1 MMVDIPERYTHARRE
16 LGGRL
21 RTLRETASLTG
32 TQTAERSGMSQPKI
46 SKIENAVLLPSV
58 EDVETLLRVY
68 GARTGDRE
76 QLLELARSLHATY
89 ESTRTVMR
97 KEAERSQRQIA
108 AIEADTH
115 LMRTFELAWVP
126 PLLQAP
132 EYTRQI
138 FTTGARIDE
147 MAAALAARQ
156 ERQLALYDEDRRFH
170 FILTENALRVRPG
183 PPAIQ
188 RTQLDRIT
196 SLSALPNV
204 RVGVIPSVAE
214 LTDIPRHGFDIYD
227 ERLVTV
233 SLETSTVTFTER
245 RQVDRYIEL
254 YSGLM
259 KDALWAEEARGYI
272 ADIVESLSANSPKN

>member
-1 MMVDIPERYTHARRE
+1 MADIPERHTHARRQ
-16 LGGRL
+16 LGTRL

-32 TQTAERSGMSQPKI
+32 TQAAKRSGMSQPKI

-58 EDVETLLRVY
+58 EDVRTLLQLY
-68 GARTGDRE
+68 TARTGERE

-97 KEAERSQRQIA
+97 REAERAQRQIA
-108 AIEADTH
+108 AIEAGTH

-138 FTTGARIDE
+138 LSAGSRADE
-147 MAAALAARQ
+147 IAAVRQ
-156 ERQLALYDEDRRFH
+156 ERQLALYDEKEERRFH
-170 FILTENALRVRPG
+170 FILAENALRARPG
-183 PPAIQ
+183 PAAIL
-188 RTQLDRIT
+188 RTQLDRIA
-196 SLSALPNV
+196 SLSKLPNV
-204 RVGVIPSVAE
+204 RVGIIPTGTE

-254 YSGLM
+254 YSGLI
-259 KDALWAEEARGYI
+259 KDAVWGDEARSYVAGI
-272 ADIVESLSANSPKN
+272 ADSLSPASAKN

>member
-1 MMVDIPERYTHARRE
+1 MHARRQ
-16 LGGRL
+16 LGARL
-21 RTLRETASLTG
+21 RALRETVSLTG
-32 TQTAERSGMSQPKI
+32 TQAAERSGMSQPKI

-58 EDVETLLRVY
+58 EDVETLLRLY
-68 GARTGDRE
+68 GARAGDRE

-97 KEAERSQRQIA
+97 REAERAQRQVA

-115 LMRTFELAWVP
+115 LMSTFELAWVP

-138 FTTGARIDE
+138 LNTGSRIDE
-147 MAAALAARQ
+147 IAAGLAARQ
-156 ERQLALYDEDRRFH
+156 ERQLALYDEKKRFH
-170 FILTENALRVRPG
+170 FILTESALRVRPG
-183 PPAIQ
+183 PPAIL

-196 SLSALPNV
+196 SLSTLPNV
-204 RVGVIPSVAE
+204 RVGVIPAGVE
-214 LTDIPRHGFDIYD
+214 LTDFPRHGFDIYD

-254 YSGLM
+254 FSRLE
-259 KDALWAEEARGYI
+259 KDALWADEARGYI
-272 ADIVESLSANSPKN
+272 AGITESLSPNPRGTD